1 MSLDNGI
8 DTVAD
13 PSRERPLALIPQPLH
28 VQRGRGQLLLPV
40 AGRIICGSAVDQE
53 LGSVLSDQLTD
64 TIRRAAGMVW
74 DHSRGQAWT
83 GAISLDLDQ
92 RLGPQEYLLRIADP
106 GERRP
111 IVNIRGGDCQGLR
124 WGVQTLRQ
132 IIMQCGPVLPA
143 LHIQD
148 RPAYP
153 TRIYSLDVT
162 RGRVPTMDWLRHWAD
177 ILALYK
183 FNQLQLYIE
192 HTMAFPGMSEAWRG
206 TSPLEPGQIT
216 DFDGY
221 CARLG
226 IELVPSISTFGHHY
240 ANLRTRGFRDLGE
253 FPEQADRPYSFIER
267 QEHHTI
273 NVNHPQALAFST
285 GLIDAYAPLM
295 RTRNFNIGGDET
307 FDLGKG
313 RSRQNGSS
321 KDPADMYAD
330 YLISLCDHLHA
341 RGRHPMF
348 WGDVAVSMPR
358 VLDRLPKDCTLLNWL
373 YDPQVGPE
381 KVALVA
387 STGARQVVCSAVH
400 AWNLLLPGIDD
411 AWNNISRLS
420 RYGIQYG
427 AVGAMVTDWGDY
439 GHINDPRM
447 SLPGMAYAAQ
457 CFWNPNDDDRVRVDR
472 NLGLLIY
479 GDATGD
485 YLPALIQA
493 GSSEVFGWEDMVR
506 YWELDDGHG
515 GLNQDVAHFL
525 AGALPVLPGLDSSAD
540 ADEARRGLLMALRS
554 RLGQVDQLDD
564 RLVDAA
570 ARMGRAAAGCGADA
584 GWALQAQ
591 LMAVHGQRLFNA
603 LGRSLAVRHDVLPG
617 APDARADRDLADAL
631 EIWFESYAT
640 LWRQVSRESEL
651 GRIAHVVWGFA
662 DILRRGTNH

>member
-8 DTVAD
+8 DAVPD
-13 PSRERPLALIPQPLH
+13 PPRERPLALIPRPIH
-28 VQRGRGQLLLPV
+28 MQRDRGQLLLPV
-40 AGRIICGSAVDQE
+40 VGRIVCGAAVDKE
-53 LGSVLSDQLTD
+53 LGSVLSDQLID
-64 TIRRAAGMVW
+64 TIQQATGMVW
-74 DHSRGQAWT
+74 DHSRGQAWNGT
-83 GAISLDLDQ
+83 IGLDLDQ
-92 RLGPQEYLLRIADP
+92 KLGPQEYLLRIADQRD
-106 GERRP
+106 RRP
-111 IVNIRGGDCQGLR
+111 IVDIRGGDGQGLR
-124 WGVQTLRQ
+124 LGVQTLRQ
-132 IIMQCGPVLPA
+132 IVMQCGPVLPA
-143 LHIQD
+143 LRIQD

-162 RGRVPTMDWLRHWAD
+162 RGRVPTMDWLRHCAD

-183 FNQLQLYIE
+183 FNQLQLYVE

-206 TSPLEPGQIT
+206 TSPLKPGQIT
-216 DFDGY
+216 DFDDY

-240 ANLRTRGFRDLGE
+240 TNLRTRGFRDLGE

-273 NVNHPQALAFST
+273 NVNHPQALDFST
-285 GLIDAYAPLM
+285 ELIDAYAPLM

-313 RSRQNGSS
+313 RSRQDGSS
-321 KDPADMYAD
+321 KEPADMYAD
-330 YLISLCDHLHA
+330 YMIGLCDHLHA
-341 RGRHPMF
+341 QGRHPMF
-348 WGDVAVSMPR
+348 WCDVAVSMPR

-387 STGARQVVCSAVH
+387 STGARQIVCSAVH
-400 AWNLLLPGIDD
+400 AWNLLLPRIDD

-457 CFWNPNDDDRVRVDR
+457 CFWNPNDDNRDRVDR
-472 NLGLLIY
+472 DLGLLIY

-493 GSSEVFGWEDMVR
+493 GSSSVFGWDDMVR

-525 AGALPVLPGLDSSAD
+525 VSTLPGMPGLDSSAD
-540 ADEARRGLLMALRS
+540 ACEARRSLLMALRI
-554 RLGQVDQLDD
+554 RLEQVDQRDAL
-564 RLVDAA
+564 LLDAA
-570 ARMGRAAAGCGADA
+570 VRMGRAAVGCRSDA
-584 GWALQAQ
+584 RRTLQAQ

-603 LGRSLAVRHDVLPG
+603 LGRSLAVRHNVLPG

-631 EIWFESYAT
+631 EIWFESYAK

-651 GRIAHVVWGFA
+651 GRIASIVWGFA
-662 DILRRGTNH
+662 DMLRRGTNC

>member
-1 MSLDNGI
+1 MSLDSGI
-8 DTVAD
+8 DAVAD
-13 PSRERPLALIPQPLH
+13 PPGERPLALIPRPLH
-28 VQRGRGQLLLPV
+28 FQRDRGQLLLPT
-40 AGRIICGSAVDQE
+40 AGRVVCGAAVGRE
-53 LGSVLSDQLTD
+53 LGSVLSVQLTD
-64 TIRRAAGMVW
+64 TIRQATGMVW
-74 DHSRGQAWT
+74 DHSRGRAWT
-83 GAISLDLDQ
+83 GAVSLDLDQ
-92 RLGPQEYLLRIADP
+92 ELGPQEYVLRIADP
-106 GERRP
+106 GGRRP
-111 IVNIRGGDCQGLR
+111 VADIRGGDGQGLR

-143 LHIQD
+143 LRIQD

-162 RGRVPTMDWLRHWAD
+162 RGRVPTMDWLRRWAD

-206 TSPLEPGQIT
+206 TSPLEPGQII

-226 IELVPSISTFGHHY
+226 IELVPSISTFGHQY
-240 ANLRTRGFRDLGE
+240 ASLRTRGFRDLGE
-253 FPEQADRPYSFIER
+253 FPGQADRPYSFIER

-273 NVNHPQALAFST
+273 NVGHPQALAFST

-313 RSRQNGSS
+313 RSRQDGSG

-330 YLISLCDHLHA
+330 YLTGLCDHLHA
-341 RGRHPMF
+341 QGRHPMF

-373 YDPQVGPE
+373 YDPQAGPE

-387 STGARQVVCSAVH
+387 SAGARQVVCSAVH

-457 CFWNPNDDDRVRVDR
+457 CFWNPEDDDRDRVDR
-472 NLGLLIY
+472 DLGLLIY
-479 GDATGD
+479 GDATGG

-493 GSSEVFGWEDMVR
+493 GSSAAFGWEDMVR
-506 YWELDDGHG
+506 YRELDDGQG

-525 AGALPVLPGLDSSAD
+525 AGTLPVMPGLGSSAD
-540 ADEARRGLLMALRS
+540 LDEARRGLLMALRS

-570 ARMGRAAAGCGADA
+570 ARMGRAAAGCGADTRRT
-584 GWALQAQ
+584 LQAQ
-591 LMAVHGQRLFNA
+591 LTAVHGQRLFNA
-603 LGRSLAVRHDVLPG
+603 LGRSLAVRHGVLPG
-617 APDARADRDLADAL
+617 AQDARADRNLAAAL
-631 EIWFESYAT
+631 ETWFESYAT

-651 GRIAHVVWGFA
+651 KRIASVVWGFA
-662 DILRRGTNH
+662 DILRKGTNS

>member
-13 PSRERPLALIPQPLH
+13 PLRERPLALIPQPLH
-28 VQRGRGQLLLPV
+28 LQRDGGQLLLPM
-40 AGRIICGSAVDQE
+40 AGRVVCGAAVDQE

-92 RLGPQEYLLRIADP
+92 KLGPQEYLLRIADP
-106 GERRP
+106 GGRRP

-132 IIMQCGPVLPA
+132 IILQCGPVLPA

-192 HTMAFPGMSEAWRG
+192 HTMTFPGMSEAWRG

-216 DFDGY
+216 DFDEY

-240 ANLRTRGFRDLGE
+240 TNLRTRGFRDLGE

-313 RSRQNGSS
+313 RSRQDGSS

-330 YLISLCDHLHA
+330 YLVSLCDHLHEQ
-341 RGRHPMF
+341 GRHPMF

-457 CFWNPNDDDRVRVDR
+457 CFWNPKDDDRDRVDR
-472 NLGLLIY
+472 DLGLLIY

-493 GSSEVFGWEDMVR
+493 GSSAAFGWEDMVH
-506 YWELDDGHG
+506 YWELDDGQG

-525 AGALPVLPGLDSSAD
+525 AGTLPGVPGLDLSAD
-540 ADEARRGLLMALRS
+540 ADEARRGLLMALHNG
-554 RLGQVDQLDD
+554 LGQVDQLDD

-570 ARMGRAAAGCGADA
+570 ARMGGAAAECRADA
-584 GWALQAQ
+584 RRTMQAQ

-603 LGRSLAVRHDVLPG
+603 LGRSLAVRHGVLPG
-617 APDARADRDLADAL
+617 AQDAGADRNLADAL

-651 GRIAHVVWGFA
+651 GRIASVVWGFA
-662 DILRRGTNH
+662 DILRRRTNT

>member
-40 AGRIICGSAVDQE
+40 AGRIVCGSAVDQE

-330 YLISLCDHLHA
+330 YLISLCNHLHA

-472 NLGLLIY
+472 DLGLLIY

-525 AGALPVLPGLDSSAD
+525 AGALPVLPGFDSSAD

-584 GWALQAQ
+584 GRALQAQ

-662 DILRRGTNH
+662 DILRRGTNQ

>member
-40 AGRIICGSAVDQE
+40 AGRIVCGSAVDQE

-295 RTRNFNIGGDET
+295 CTRNFNIGGDET

-313 RSRQNGSS
+313 RSRQDGSS

-330 YLISLCDHLHA
+330 YLISLCNHLHA

-472 NLGLLIY
+472 DLGLLIY

-570 ARMGRAAAGCGADA
+570 ARMGSAAAGFGADA
-584 GWALQAQ
+584 GRALQAQ

>member
-13 PSRERPLALIPQPLH
+13 SSRERPLALIPQPLH

-295 RTRNFNIGGDET
+295 CTRNFNIGGDET

-313 RSRQNGSS
+313 RSRQDGSS

-330 YLISLCDHLHA
+330 YLISLCNHLHA

-472 NLGLLIY
+472 DLGLLIY

-570 ARMGRAAAGCGADA
+570 ARMGSAAAGCGADA
-584 GWALQAQ
+584 GRALQAQ

>member
-1 MSLDNGI
+1 
-8 DTVAD
+8 
-13 PSRERPLALIPQPLH
+13 
-28 VQRGRGQLLLPV
+28 
-40 AGRIICGSAVDQE
+40 
-53 LGSVLSDQLTD
+53 
-64 TIRRAAGMVW
+64 
-74 DHSRGQAWT
+74 
-83 GAISLDLDQ
+83 
-92 RLGPQEYLLRIADP
+92 
-106 GERRP
+106 
-111 IVNIRGGDCQGLR
+111 
-124 WGVQTLRQ
+124 
-132 IIMQCGPVLPA
+132 
-143 LHIQD
+143 
-148 RPAYP
+148 
-153 TRIYSLDVT
+153 
-162 RGRVPTMDWLRHWAD
+162 
-177 ILALYK
+177 
-183 FNQLQLYIE
+183 
-192 HTMAFPGMSEAWRG
+192 
-206 TSPLEPGQIT
+206 
-216 DFDGY
+216 
-221 CARLG
+221 
-226 IELVPSISTFGHHY
+226 
-240 ANLRTRGFRDLGE
+240 
-253 FPEQADRPYSFIER
+253 
-267 QEHHTI
+267 
-273 NVNHPQALAFST
+273 
-285 GLIDAYAPLM
+285 
-295 RTRNFNIGGDET
+295 
-307 FDLGKG
+307 
-313 RSRQNGSS
+313 
-321 KDPADMYAD
+321 MYAD

-472 NLGLLIY
+472 DLGLLIY

-570 ARMGRAAAGCGADA
+570 ARMGSAAAGCGADA
-584 GWALQAQ
+584 GRALQAQ

>member
-295 RTRNFNIGGDET
+295 CTRNFNIGGDET
-307 FDLGKG
+307 YDLGKG
-313 RSRQNGSS
+313 RSRQDGSS

-330 YLISLCDHLHA
+330 YLISLCNHLHA
-341 RGRHPMF
+341 RGCHPMF

-472 NLGLLIY
+472 DLGLLIY

-570 ARMGRAAAGCGADA
+570 ARMGSAAAGCGADA
-584 GWALQAQ
+584 GRALQAQ